1 MTRPARSAGWRLTV
15 VASLIFATAW
25 AAALS
30 AIPDPFYV
38 SRLREGSVDLER
50 GEYRRAAESLRIA
63 CFGLLEEEDLL
74 AECLVSLALA
84 AVGEGD
90 LDAFETSFRRIVEAE
105 QLVGLYTGAQIPPE
119 LLEKFELEV
128 SRRVAAATLRD
139 FVPLSHLV
147 TKREDDRLA
156 GLSPRHKRHEI
167 ARRQVEEP
175 EELRWPLTL
184 AQLEHDEDRPREAL
198 AAAAAVL
205 ELDPDHDQGRCIRG
219 WALSR
224 QQRCASAIA
233 ALESCAWID
242 ELDFAVGLLACH
254 VELEQWQKA
263 AAVRDELPDPWAA
276 TGRVSR
282 LGKVIDRRLARAEKE
297 AEQVAGADEIDDGG
311 EPIID
316 EAEAALPG
324 TGKTGPVSELTA
336 AEEKKLAAAESIA
349 GRAHSAQELREAYR
363 LISEVAA
370 GHDDRRDIHF
380 RAAEIA
386 YRASRWQDAVRHFGI
401 AGDPGDD
408 EPHLL
413 FYLAVSLYEEGDRE
427 QAAEVLRRCVDS
439 LRRTPFVESYVDRIL
454 ESPRAG
460 AGDRP

>member
-1 MTRPARSAGWRLTV
+1 MSGARSTGWRLAV
-15 VASLIFATAW
+15 VTSLISTTAW

-30 AIPDPFYV
+30 ATPDPFYV

-50 GEYRRAAESLRIA
+50 GEYRQAVESLRIA
-63 CFGLLEEEDLL
+63 CFGLLAEEDLL
-74 AECLVSLALA
+74 AECLVGLALA
-84 AVGEGD
+84 AVRDGD
-90 LDAFETSFRRIVEAE
+90 LETFEASFRRIIEAE
-105 QLVGLYTGAQIPPE
+105 QLVGLYTNAQLPAE
-119 LLEKFELEV
+119 LREQFELEV

-147 TKREDDRLA
+147 AAREDDRLA

-167 ARRQVEEP
+167 ARRQVAEP
-175 EELRWPLTL
+175 EELRWPLAL

-198 AAAAAVL
+198 AAADAVL

-233 ALESCAWID
+233 AFESCTWID

-254 VELEQWQKA
+254 VELEQWQQA
-263 AAVRDELPDPWAA
+263 AAVRDELPDPWVA

-282 LGKVIDRRLARAEKE
+282 LGRVIDRRLARAEKG
-297 AEQVAGADEIDDGG
+297 ADQVADAESDGDGDG
-311 EPIID
+311 EAIGD
-316 EAEAALPG
+316 EAETASIGGAE
-324 TGKTGPVSELTA
+324 TGPVSELTSD
-336 AEEKKLAAAESIA
+336 EEKKLAAAESIA

-370 GHDDRRDIHF
+370 GHNDRPEIHF

-386 YRASRWQDAVRHFGI
+386 YRASRWQDAIRHFGI
-401 AGDPGDD
+401 AGDPGDG

-413 FYLAVSLYEEGDRE
+413 FYLAVSLYEAGDRE
-427 QAAEVLRRCVDS
+427 QAAVVLRRCVDG

-454 ESPRAG
+454 DSPRSG
-460 AGDRP
+460 TGELP